1 MSDTAFNHDP
11 LEIRKRKARFR
22 AWHRG
27 TREADLVVGGFAD
40 RGLAG
45 LSEMEL
51 DLFEALLE
59 EADADIVKWVT
70 GELPLPAHQDN
81 AIVRRMI
88 DQARSLTT

>member
-1 MSDTAFNHDP
+1 MLDTTFANDP

-40 RGLAG
+40 RELSGLG
-45 LSEMEL
+45 EPEL
-51 DLFEALLE
+51 ELFEGLLN

-70 GELPLPAHQDN
+70 GELPVPTHQGNDV
-81 AIVRRMI
+81 VRRMI
-88 DQARSLTT
+88 DQARSFAT

>member
-1 MSDTAFNHDP
+1 MSDTTFSNDP

-40 RGLAG
+40 RELAG
-45 LSEMEL
+45 MGEPDLE
-51 DLFEALLE
+51 LFESLLD

-70 GELPLPAHQDN
+70 GELPLPAHQGN
-81 AIVRRMI
+81 EVVRRMI
-88 DQARSLTT
+88 EQARSLAT

>member
-1 MSDTAFNHDP
+1 MSDITFRNDP

-40 RGLAG
+40 RELPSLANA
-45 LSEMEL
+45 EL
-51 DLFEALLE
+51 ELFESLLG

-70 GELPLPAHQDN
+70 GELNVPAHQDN
-81 AIVRRMI
+81 AVVRRMI
-88 DQARSLTT
+88 DQARSLAN